1 VNDTYGTVATYELF
15 YWATSLTKSSSE
27 PVSESEVVSQSVVR
41 PPIEI
46 TIVIAIVLQDHSVHR
61 CYTLLLKQNLKP

>member
-46 TIVIAIVLQDHSVHR
+46 TMS
-61 CYTLLLKQNLKP
+61 